1 MTPTRAA
8 AVPIATDPR
17 PVVRVADLNVKVR
30 AGGEWTHLVRDVSY
44 TVDPGDCLAIVGE
57 SGAGKSITIRAVLGL
72 LDPHK
77 FQVTG
82 KVWLGGT
89 ELGAL
94 RPAARRAHVT
104 RHASLVF
111 QDPARSLNPIMRVGP
126 QIAETLLKGS
136 GRQERLTRAQAR
148 ERSVDLMRAVGIGA
162 PEERY
167 HAYPHELSGG
177 MKQRIVIAIALACG
191 SQVMFCDEPTSALD
205 VTTQAQIM
213 DLLDDLRAKRGI
225 TTVVITHDLAL
236 AASRAERVI
245 VMYAGQVVEALPAAR
260 LAASARMPYTEAL
273 IYAAPDPDGIAPPM
287 AKTAIVSGAQSPPL
301 PGGRPP
307 VPPVVGLPRPIEGR
321 PPDPRFPL
329 PGCSFQPRCGRAEA
343 DCATQAPALT
353 VVAANHSLRCWHPL
367 AAGSV
372 LEAAHS

>member
-1 MTPTRAA
+1 MTTHSA
-8 AVPIATDPR
+8 
-17 PVVRVADLNVKVR
+17 PVVRVEDLNIKVR
-30 AGGEWTHLVRDVSY
+30 AGGEWTHLVRDVGF
-44 TVDPGDCLAIVGE
+44 TVGPGGCLAIVGE
-57 SGAGKSITIRAVLGL
+57 SGAGKSITVRAVLGL

-94 RPAARRAHVT
+94 RPAARRTHVT

-111 QDPARSLNPIMRVGP
+111 QDPSRSLNPIMRVGP

-136 GRQERLTRAQAR
+136 GRQELEGSGRQELKGSGRREKLARAQAR
-148 ERSVDLMRAVGIGA
+148 ERGIELMRAVGIGA

-236 AASRAERVI
+236 AASRAEQVI

-273 IYAAPDPDGIAPPM
+273 IYAAPNPESEG
-287 AKTAIVSGAQSPPL
+287 
-301 PGGRPP
+301 
-307 VPPVVGLPRPIEGR
+307 GLPRPIEGR
-321 PPDPRFPL
+321 PPDPRVPL
-329 PGCSFQPRCGRAEA
+329 PGCSFQPRCGHAEA
-343 DCATQAPALT
+343 DCATQAPGLT
-353 VVAANHSLRCWHPL
+353 VVDVDHSLRCWHPL
-367 AAGSV
+367 PAGSA
-372 LEAAHS
+372 LEAARP

>member
-1 MTPTRAA
+1 MTQPTS
-8 AVPIATDPR
+8 AVTG
-17 PVVRVADLNVKVR
+17 PVVRVEDLNIKVR

-44 TVDPGDCLAIVGE
+44 TVEPGDCLAIVGE

-89 ELGAL
+89 ELGTL

-111 QDPARSLNPIMRVGP
+111 QDPSRSLNPIMRVGP
-126 QIAETLLKGS
+126 QITETLLAGS
-136 GRQERLTRAQAR
+136 GKQEKLTRAQAR
-148 ERSVDLMRAVGIGA
+148 ERSIDLMRAVGIGA

-236 AASRAERVI
+236 AASRAEQVI

-273 IYAAPDPDGIAPPM
+273 IYAAPDPDSEG
-287 AKTAIVSGAQSPPL
+287 
-301 PGGRPP
+301 
-307 VPPVVGLPRPIEGR
+307 GLPRPIEGR
-321 PPDPRFPL
+321 PPDPRFPP
-329 PGCSFQPRCGRAEA
+329 PGCSFQPRCGHAEA
-343 DCATQAPALT
+343 DCAVQAPGLT
-353 VVAANHSLRCWHPL
+353 VVDANHSLRCLHPL
-367 AAGSV
+367 AAGSA
-372 LEAAHS
+372 LEAARP

>member
-1 MTPTRAA
+1 MTRPTPAEAA
-8 AVPIATDPR
+8 PIATDPR
-17 PVVRVADLNVKVR
+17 PVVRVEDLNIKVR

-111 QDPARSLNPIMRVGP
+111 QDPSRSLNPIMRVGP

-136 GRQERLTRAQAR
+136 GRPEKLTRAQAR
-148 ERSVDLMRAVGIGA
+148 ERSIDLMRAVGIGA

-236 AASRAERVI
+236 AASRADQVI

-273 IYAAPDPDGIAPPM
+273 IYAAPDPENEG
-287 AKTAIVSGAQSPPL
+287 
-301 PGGRPP
+301 
-307 VPPVVGLPRPIEGR
+307 GLPRPIEGR
-321 PPDPRFPL
+321 PPDPRLPL

-343 DCATQAPALT
+343 DCATQAPGLT
-353 VVAANHSLRCWHPL
+353 VVAVNHSLRCWHPL

-372 LEAAHS
+372 LEAARS